1 MPPKKE
7 SSIFV
12 LSKRNKHYVRVR
24 IRSEQYDGPLRL
36 SKHAANKDSIAIKAA
51 PRNEQANVLESLRVE
66 ADARPLMR
74 EPTKFDGA
82 WAAVCWRGEN
92 PENERWSAGIIEGG
106 TVMVQKLQPM

>member
-24 IRSEQYDGPLRL
+24 IRGEQYDGPLRL
-36 SKHAANKDSIAIKAA
+36 SKHAANEDSIAIKAA
-51 PRNEQANVLESLRVE
+51 PTNEQANVLESLRVE
-66 ADARPLMR
+66 ADARPLMC
-74 EPTKFDGA
+74 EPTKFDGGMKTQ
-82 WAAVCWRGEN
+82 RT
-92 PENERWSAGIIEGG
+92 SAGLQASSRASVC